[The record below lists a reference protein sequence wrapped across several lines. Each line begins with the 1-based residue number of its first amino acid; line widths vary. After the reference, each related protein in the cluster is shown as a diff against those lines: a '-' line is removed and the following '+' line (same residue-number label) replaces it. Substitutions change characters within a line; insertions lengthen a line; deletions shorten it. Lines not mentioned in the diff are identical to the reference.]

1 MREFDAIRSAE
12 IEYHDTFYK
21 STKLY
26 EPGSWI
32 GKPVANVMEAF
43 EMIDSSKPLKILDLG
58 SGVGRNAIA
67 IAQMSIDGT
76 VIDCVD
82 LLPSAIEILN
92 DNAKVYHVKD
102 KINGIVSTIEDYQ
115 INKEYDFIIGV
126 STLEHVNDEAA
137 FKKILKNIKN
147 HLVINGV
154 ACLIINSEVQE
165 KDIETGE
172 LLVPQFEVNMLT
184 KDMQQLVHKIFST
197 FEFVKE
203 EIKNLNYTI
212 NRAGK
217 DVNLSTNAVTFIIR
231 RTK

>member
-12 IEYHDTFYK
+12 IEYHDAFYK

-43 EMIDSSKPLKILDLG
+43 DMIDSSKPLKILDLG

-137 FKKILKNIKN
+137 FKKVLKNIRN

-184 KDMQQLVHKIFST
+184 KDIQKLVHDIFVG

-203 EIKNLNYTI
+203 EIKLLNYRI

-231 RTK
+231 RTI

>member
-12 IEYHDTFYK
+12 IEYHDAFYK

-92 DNAKVYHVKD
+92 DNAKAYHVKD

-137 FKKILKNIKN
+137 FKKVLKNIRN

-184 KDMQQLVHKIFST
+184 KDMQKLVHDIFVG

-203 EIKNLNYTI
+203 EIKLLNYRI

-231 RTK
+231 RTI

>member
-1 MREFDAIRSAE
+1 MSEFDAIRSAE
-12 IEYHDTFYK
+12 IEYHDAFYK

-43 EMIDSSKPLKILDLG
+43 EMIDISKPLKILDLG

-137 FKKILKNIKN
+137 FKKVLKNIKN

>member
-12 IEYHDTFYK
+12 IEYHDAFYK

-43 EMIDSSKPLKILDLG
+43 EMIDISKPLKILDLG

-92 DNAKVYHVKD
+92 DNAKAYHVKD

-184 KDMQQLVHKIFST
+184 KDMQKLVHDIFVG

-203 EIKNLNYTI
+203 EIKLLNYRI

-231 RTK
+231 RTI

>member
-12 IEYHDTFYK
+12 IEYHDAFYK

-43 EMIDSSKPLKILDLG
+43 EMIDISKPLKILDLG

-137 FKKILKNIKN
+137 FKKVLKNIRN

-154 ACLIINSEVQE
+154 ACLIINSEVKE

-184 KDMQQLVHKIFST
+184 KDMQKLVHDIFVG

-203 EIKNLNYTI
+203 EIKLLNYRI

>member
-1 MREFDAIRSAE
+1 MSKIDAISSAE
-12 IEYHDTFYK
+12 IEYHDAFYK

-32 GKPVANVMEAF
+32 GKPVANVMGAF
-43 EMIDSSKPLKILDLG
+43 ELLDVTKPLKILDLG

-67 IAQMSIDGT
+67 IAQKAVDST
-76 VIDCVD
+76 VVDCID

-92 DNAKVYHVKD
+92 DNAKAYNVKD

-126 STLEHVNDEAA
+126 STLEHVNGEAA
-137 FKKILKNIKN
+137 FKKVLNDIRN
-147 HLVINGV
+147 HLVINGI

-184 KDMQQLVHKIFST
+184 KDMQKLVHDIFEG

-203 EIKNLNYTI
+203 EIKLLNYRI

-217 DVNLSTNAVTFIIR
+217 DVNLSTNAVTFIIG
-231 RTK
+231 RTI

>member
-1 MREFDAIRSAE
+1 MSEFDAIRSAE
-12 IEYHDTFYK
+12 IEYHDVFYK

-43 EMIDSSKPLKILDLG
+43 EMIDISKPLKILDLG

-137 FKKILKNIKN
+137 FKKVLKNIKN

>member
-12 IEYHDTFYK
+12 IEYHDAFYK

-32 GKPVANVMEAF
+32 GKPVANVMKAF
-43 EMIDSSKPLKILDLG
+43 ELIDSSKTLKILDLG
-58 SGVGRNAIA
+58 SGVGRNAIT
-67 IAQMSIDGT
+67 IAQKSKDGT
-76 VIDCVD
+76 VIECVD

-92 DNAKVYHVKD
+92 DNAKAYNVKD

-137 FKKILKNIKN
+137 FKKVLKNIKN

-184 KDMQQLVHKIFST
+184 KDMQKLVHDIFVG

-203 EIKNLNYTI
+203 EIKLLNYRI

-231 RTK
+231 RTI

>member
-12 IEYHDTFYK
+12 IEYHDAFYK

-43 EMIDSSKPLKILDLG
+43 ELIDSSKPLKILDLG

-67 IAQMSIDGT
+67 IAQKSIDGT
-76 VIDCVD
+76 VVDCVD

-92 DNAKVYHVKD
+92 DNAKVYNVKD

-137 FKKILKNIKN
+137 FKKVLKNIKN

-184 KDMQQLVHKIFST
+184 KDMQKLVHDIFVG

-203 EIKNLNYTI
+203 EIKLLNYRI

-231 RTK
+231 RTI

>member
-1 MREFDAIRSAE
+1 MSEFDAIRSAE
-12 IEYHDTFYK
+12 IEYHDAFYK

-32 GKPVANVMEAF
+32 GKPVANVMKAF
-43 EMIDSSKPLKILDLG
+43 ELIDSSKTLKILDLG
-58 SGVGRNAIA
+58 SGVGRNAIT
-67 IAQMSIDGT
+67 IAQKSKDGT
-76 VIDCVD
+76 VIECVD

-92 DNAKVYHVKD
+92 DNAKAYNVKD

-137 FKKILKNIKN
+137 FKKVLNDIRN

-184 KDMQQLVHKIFST
+184 KDMQQLVHKVFSN

-203 EIKNLNYTI
+203 EIKNLNYAI
-212 NRAGK
+212 ERAGK
-217 DVNLSTNAVTFIIR
+217 DVNLRTNAVTFIIR

>member
-12 IEYHDTFYK
+12 IEYHDAFYK

-43 EMIDSSKPLKILDLG
+43 EMIDISKPLKILDLG

-67 IAQMSIDGT
+67 IAQKSIDGT
-76 VIDCVD
+76 VVDCVD

-184 KDMQQLVHKIFST
+184 KDMQKLVHDIFVG

-203 EIKNLNYTI
+203 EIKLLNYRI

-231 RTK
+231 RTI

>member
-1 MREFDAIRSAE
+1 MSEIDAIRSAE
-12 IEYHDTFYK
+12 IEYHDAFYK

-43 EMIDSSKPLKILDLG
+43 ELIDSSKPLKILDLG

-67 IAQMSIDGT
+67 IAQKSIDGT
-76 VIDCVD
+76 VVDCVD

-92 DNAKVYHVKD
+92 DNAKVYNVKD

-137 FKKILKNIKN
+137 FKKVLKNIRN
-147 HLVINGV
+147 HLVINGI
-154 ACLIINSEVQE
+154 ACLVINSEVQE

-184 KDMQQLVHKIFST
+184 KGMQKLVHDIFEG

-203 EIKNLNYTI
+203 EIKLLNYRI

-217 DVNLSTNAVTFIIR
+217 DVNLSTNAVTFIIG
-231 RTK
+231 RTI

>member
-1 MREFDAIRSAE
+1 MSEVDAIRSAE
-12 IEYHDTFYK
+12 IEYHDAFYK

-32 GKPVANVMEAF
+32 GKPVANVMKAF
-43 EMIDSSKPLKILDLG
+43 ELIDSSKPLKILDLG

-67 IAQMSIDGT
+67 IAQKSIDGT
-76 VIDCVD
+76 AVDCVD

-92 DNAKVYHVKD
+92 DNAKAYNVKD

-137 FKKILKNIKN
+137 FKKVLNDIKN

-184 KDMQQLVHKIFST
+184 KDMQLLMHKVFSN
-197 FEFVKE
+197 FEFLKE

-217 DVNLSTNAVTFIIR
+217 DVNLSTNAVTFIVR
-231 RTK
+231 RT

>member
-1 MREFDAIRSAE
+1 MSNVDAIRNAE
-12 IEYHDTFYK
+12 IEYHDSFYK

-43 EMIDSSKPLKILDLG
+43 ELIDNSKPLKILDLG

-67 IAQMSIDGT
+67 IAQKSIDGT
-76 VIDCVD
+76 VVDCVD
-82 LLPSAIEILN
+82 LLSSAIEILN
-92 DNAKVYHVKD
+92 DNAKAYNVKD
-102 KINGIVSTIEDYQ
+102 KINGIVSTIENYQ
-115 INKEYDFIIGV
+115 MDNNYDFIIGV
-126 STLEHVNDEAA
+126 STLEHVNDEVA
-137 FKKILKNIKN
+137 FKKVLNDIKN

-154 ACLIINSEVQE
+154 TCLIINSEVQE

-172 LLVPQFEVNMLT
+172 LLVPQFEVNIPT
-184 KDMQQLVHKIFST
+184 KDVQKLVHKVFND
-197 FEFVKE
+197 FEFIKE
-203 EIKNLNYTI
+203 EIKNLNYAI
-212 NRAGK
+212 ERAGK

>member
-1 MREFDAIRSAE
+1 MSEFDAIRSAE
-12 IEYHDTFYK
+12 IEYHDAFYK

-43 EMIDSSKPLKILDLG
+43 EMIDISKPLKILDLG

-137 FKKILKNIKN
+137 FKKILNNIRN
-147 HLVINGV
+147 HLVINGI

-184 KDMQQLVHKIFST
+184 KGMQQLVHKIFST

>member
-1 MREFDAIRSAE
+1 MSEFDAIRSAE
-12 IEYHDTFYK
+12 LEYHDAFYK

-32 GKPVANVMEAF
+32 GKPVANVMKAF
-43 EMIDSSKPLKILDLG
+43 ELIDSSKTLRILDLG

-67 IAQMSIDGT
+67 IAQKSIDGT
-76 VIDCVD
+76 VVDCVD
-82 LLPSAIEILN
+82 ILPSAIEILN
-92 DNAKVYHVKD
+92 DNAKAYNVKD

-137 FKKILKNIKN
+137 FKKVLNNIRN
-147 HLVINGV
+147 HLVINGI

-184 KDMQQLVHKIFST
+184 KDMQKLVHDIFEG

-203 EIKNLNYTI
+203 EIKLLNYRI

-217 DVNLSTNAVTFIIR
+217 DVNLSTNAVTFIIG
-231 RTK
+231 RTI

>member
-1 MREFDAIRSAE
+1 MSEFDAIRSAE
-12 IEYHDTFYK
+12 IEYHDAFYK

-43 EMIDSSKPLKILDLG
+43 EMIDISKPLKILDLG

-137 FKKILKNIKN
+137 FKKVLKNIKN

-184 KDMQQLVHKIFST
+184 KDMQKLVHDIFVG

>member
-1 MREFDAIRSAE
+1 MSEIDAIRSAE
-12 IEYHDTFYK
+12 IEYHDAFYK

-32 GKPVANVMEAF
+32 GKLVANVMEAF
-43 EMIDSSKPLKILDLG
+43 ELIDSSKPLKILDLG

-67 IAQMSIDGT
+67 IAQKSIDGT
-76 VIDCVD
+76 VVDCVD

-92 DNAKVYHVKD
+92 DNAKVYNVKD

-137 FKKILKNIKN
+137 FKKVLKNIRN

-154 ACLIINSEVQE
+154 ACLVINSEVQE

-184 KDMQQLVHKIFST
+184 KGMQKLVHDIFEG

-203 EIKNLNYTI
+203 EIKLLNYRI

-217 DVNLSTNAVTFIIR
+217 DVNLSTNAVTFIIG
-231 RTK
+231 RTI

>member
-1 MREFDAIRSAE
+1 MSEVDAIRSAE
-12 IEYHDTFYK
+12 IEYHDVFYK

-32 GKPVANVMEAF
+32 GKPVANVMKAF
-43 EMIDSSKPLKILDLG
+43 ELIDSSKTLKILDLG
-58 SGVGRNAIA
+58 SGVGRNAIT
-67 IAQMSIDGT
+67 IAQKSKDGT
-76 VIDCVD
+76 VIECVD

-92 DNAKVYHVKD
+92 DNAKAYNVKD
-102 KINGIVSTIEDYQ
+102 KIYGIVSTIEDYQ

-137 FKKILKNIKN
+137 FKKVLNDIRN

-184 KDMQQLVHKIFST
+184 KDMQQLVHKVFSN
-197 FEFVKE
+197 FEFIKE
-203 EIKNLNYTI
+203 EIKNLNYAI
-212 NRAGK
+212 ERAGK
-217 DVNLSTNAVTFIIR
+217 DVNLRTNAATFIIG
-231 RTK
+231 RTI

>member
-1 MREFDAIRSAE
+1 MSEIDAIRSAE
-12 IEYHDTFYK
+12 IEYHDAFYK

-43 EMIDSSKPLKILDLG
+43 ELIDSSKPLKILDLG

-67 IAQMSIDGT
+67 IAQKSIDGT
-76 VIDCVD
+76 VVDCVD

-92 DNAKVYHVKD
+92 DNAKVYNVKD

-137 FKKILKNIKN
+137 FKKVLKNIRN

-154 ACLIINSEVQE
+154 ACLVINSEVQE

-184 KDMQQLVHKIFST
+184 KGMQKLVHDIFEG

-203 EIKNLNYTI
+203 EIKLLNYRI

-217 DVNLSTNAVTFIIR
+217 DVNLSTNAVTFIIG
-231 RTK
+231 RTI

>member
-1 MREFDAIRSAE
+1 MSEIDAIRSAE
-12 IEYHDTFYK
+12 IEYHDAFYK

-32 GKPVANVMEAF
+32 GKPVTNVMEAF
-43 EMIDSSKPLKILDLG
+43 ELIDSSKPLKILDLG

-67 IAQMSIDGT
+67 IAQKSIDGT
-76 VIDCVD
+76 VVDCVD

-92 DNAKVYHVKD
+92 DNAKVYNVKD

-137 FKKILKNIKN
+137 FKKVLKNIRN

-154 ACLIINSEVQE
+154 ACLVINSEVQE

-184 KDMQQLVHKIFST
+184 KGMQKLVHDIFEG

-203 EIKNLNYTI
+203 EIKLLNYRI

-217 DVNLSTNAVTFIIR
+217 DVNLSTNAVTFIIG
-231 RTK
+231 RTI

>member
-1 MREFDAIRSAE
+1 MSEFDAIRSAE
-12 IEYHDTFYK
+12 IEYHDVFYK

-43 EMIDSSKPLKILDLG
+43 EMIDISKPLKILDLG

-137 FKKILKNIKN
+137 FKKVLKNIKN

-203 EIKNLNYTI
+203 EIKNLNYTV

>member
-12 IEYHDTFYK
+12 IEYHDAFYK

-92 DNAKVYHVKD
+92 DNAKAYHVKD

-137 FKKILKNIKN
+137 FKKILKNIRN
-147 HLVINGV
+147 HLVINGI

-184 KDMQQLVHKIFST
+184 KGMQQLVHKIFST